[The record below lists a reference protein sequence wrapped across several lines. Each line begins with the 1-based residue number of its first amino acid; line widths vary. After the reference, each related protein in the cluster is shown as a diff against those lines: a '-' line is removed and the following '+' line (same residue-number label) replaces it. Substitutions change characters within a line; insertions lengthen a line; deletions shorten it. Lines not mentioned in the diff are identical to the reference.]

1 MSEYMLNFHS
11 LSLDF
16 VDRFKSVQ
24 YKGIPLA
31 LFYNFYYG
39 LVANDSKSIMLE
51 KSFRAPLMIRIEQEH
66 EIQKSYD
73 AIMNPIMNTVPG
85 KTRRD
90 GKVLLYDYVLAA
102 HSFVHFL
109 EPSKIFMMNHDN
121 VLQILAQY
129 HIEKSEVKN
138 ELVRQAK
145 TIFEQCTTQP
155 FLSNGGFQQS
165 ILETYFPTILNLL
178 IQVDNLFDQVPIS
191 CVMVGTTVD
200 AVSRI
205 LCVVAAQRGIPSIN
219 TQHGVI
225 SVEEQF
231 MPVYATKTAVLGH
244 YEKEWYLRRGVP
256 EHRLEITGHP
266 RHDVIFAGAPSSK
279 EQFQKRFGLNP
290 HKKTVLITS
299 QEDVEIV
306 NLTYFIENL
315 IVNCAPDILIKP
327 HPHEYAF
334 QSIHIYNHLLRL
346 PGVKLVNDFFY
357 HLLPYVDLVVVIGHS
372 TTGLEA
378 MLANK
383 PVLCFKKEKP
393 VPTFINDFYDAMG
406 SFTNSN
412 PNKLAEMAIPL
423 LNGNSDIH
431 HQYRIKRDDFV
442 KWRYPKQ
449 NATKELF
456 DLLYKL
462 TGTSFINPSNRPPF
476 YR

>member
-16 VDRFKSVQ
+16 VERFKSVQ

-39 LVANDSKSIMLE
+39 LVANESKALMKE
-51 KSFRAPLMIRIEQEH
+51 KSFREPLKIRIEQEH

-73 AIMNPIMNTVPG
+73 AIMDPIMQPARGTA
-85 KTRRD
+85 RRE

-102 HSFVHFL
+102 HSFVHYLDPQRVFT
-109 EPSKIFMMNHDN
+109 MNHDN

-129 HIEKSEVKN
+129 HVEKSEIKQSLML
-138 ELVRQAK
+138 EAK
-145 TIFEQCTTQP
+145 KIFDQCATQP
-155 FLSNGGFQQS
+155 FLSNGGFQHS
-165 ILETYFPTILNLL
+165 ILDSHFPTILNLM
-178 IQVDNLFDQVPIS
+178 IQVENLFDRVPIS
-191 CVMVGTTVD
+191 CVIVGTTVD
-200 AVSRI
+200 PISRI
-205 LCVVAAQRGIPSIN
+205 LCVMAGQRGIPSIN
-219 TQHGVI
+219 MQHGVI

-244 YEKEWYLRRGVP
+244 YEKEWYLKRGVV
-256 EHRLEITGHP
+256 EHRLAITGHP
-266 RHDVIFAGAPSSK
+266 RHDVIFAGAPASK
-279 EQFQKRFGLNP
+279 ASFQKRLGLNQQ
-290 HKKTVLITS
+290 KKTVLITS

-306 NLTYFIENL
+306 HLTHFIENL
-315 IVNCAPDILIKP
+315 ALNCSPNILIKP

-334 QSIHIYNHLLRL
+334 QTIHIYNHLLRL
-346 PGVKLVNDFFY
+346 PGVQLVNELFY
-357 HLLPYVDLVVVIGHS
+357 HLLPHVDLVVVVGHS
-372 TTGLEA
+372 TTGLEG

-393 VPTFINDFYDAMG
+393 VSTFIDDFYDAMG
-406 SFTNSN
+406 SFTQSN

-423 LNGNSDIH
+423 LLGDASVFQ
-431 HQYRIKRDDFV
+431 QYRIKRDDFV

-456 DLLYKL
+456 DLLYQL
-462 TGTSFINPSNRPPF
+462 TGTSYINPANRPPF
-476 YR
+476 